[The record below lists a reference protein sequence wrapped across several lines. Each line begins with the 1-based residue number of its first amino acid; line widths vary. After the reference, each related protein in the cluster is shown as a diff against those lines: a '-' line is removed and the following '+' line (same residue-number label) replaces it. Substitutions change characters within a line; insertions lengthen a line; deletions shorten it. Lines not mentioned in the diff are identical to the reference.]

1 MEKTPKM
8 TSIVGA
14 IDFGK
19 SEALNAESDQI
30 RQAFGCGG
38 SIKSNADEPELIIH
52 ITFKEKVNLTG
63 INLECHN
70 SGNAPSEIQ
79 LFSNKTNI
87 GFSDIGTVPSTES
100 ISKFTVGKLYN
111 LKIAKYRNIDTLV
124 LYVSNPS
131 GSIVE
136 LTNVDIFGVTAENTD
151 MSQMKNTNP

>member
-1 MEKTPKM
+1 MEKSSKM
-8 TSIVGA
+8 TSIIGV

-19 SEALNAESDQI
+19 SEALNAESDSI
-30 RQAFGCGG
+30 KQAFGCGG
-38 SIKSNADEPELIIH
+38 SIKSNPDEPEIIIH
-52 ITFKEKVNLTG
+52 ITFKEKVNITG

-70 SGNAPSEIQ
+70 SGNAPTEVH

-87 GFSDIGTVPSTES
+87 GFSDIGSVPSTETL
-100 ISKFTVGKLYN
+100 SKFTVGKIYS

-131 GSIVE
+131 GSVVE
-136 LTNVDIFGVTAENTD
+136 LTNIDIFGVTAENTD